1 MKILLDEQ
9 QLRDGVCRMAADVTA
24 HYGDRPVT
32 IIGALNGCV
41 VLLADLIRQLK
52 MPLRVGL
59 ARASSYRGAT
69 TTRGTV
75 TIDLDML
82 PDVRGRDVL
91 IIDDIFDTGHTLVE
105 LLRQIG
111 DLGPT
116 SVRTAVLLRKLGRQ
130 EVDVVPDFFA
140 FEIPDAFVVG
150 YGLDYNDLYRNL
162 PYIAVLQPHD
172 AAEVSPA

>member
-9 QLRDGVCRMAADVTA
+9 QIRDGVHRMATDVTA

-32 IIGALNGCV
+32 IIGALNGCI

-69 TTRGTV
+69 TTPGTV

-91 IIDDIFDTGHTLVE
+91 LIDDIFDTGHTLVE
-105 LLRQIG
+105 LLSQIG

-116 SVRTAVLLRKLGRQ
+116 SVRSAVLLRKLGRQ
-130 EVDVVPDFFA
+130 EVDIVPDFFA

-162 PYIAVLQPHD
+162 PYIAVLESHET
-172 AAEVSPA
+172 AEGSPA